1 MKGELMVMG
10 GAAPGAESPL
20 AEVRVVPGRA
30 KTMGALVPGAQAKG
44 KDAGNAKGKGA
55 RSPFEEQL
63 GLVADPSVVN
73 AQNPMAMQARAQV
86 LAKATAAS
94 AAMRGNS
101 VSAASAGMAQAVRLA
116 DAVNGG
122 GTNGTLAA
130 QAGRNPSSDRGA
142 PENLPPR
149 PTISTAAAPTS
160 RTGRPSERREVR
172 EEEAA
177 REEHDRAAGREA
189 VMREAEAPTE
199 PRRPAAVTQP
209 SIPETRMG
217 SVEGTRELPQVHSP
231 LPVLPPELTEGPV
244 WAVLMP
250 RSAHL
255 SVEADGARLSLR
267 LRLNDATADLSV
279 SGVQASA
286 VVAHENELR
295 VALAAEGL
303 SLGQLATGDR
313 ERDPSREREEAAAPV
328 VPSSG
333 AQKKRLHA
341 AASHA
346 GREVG
351 PEGGPRLH
359 ATANGRLHVEA

>member
-1 MKGELMVMG
+1 MKGELMIMG

-20 AEVRVVPGRA
+20 AEGRVVPGRA
-30 KTMGALVPGAQAKG
+30 KKLGALVPGAQAKG
-44 KDAGNAKGKGA
+44 KDGGTGKGKGA

-63 GLVADPSVVN
+63 GLIADPSVVN

-101 VSAASAGMAQAVRLA
+101 VGAASAAMAQAVRLA

-122 GTNGTLAA
+122 GTNGTHGALA
-130 QAGRNPSSDRGA
+130 GKNPSSDRA
-142 PENLPPR
+142 AVESLPPR
-149 PTISTAAAPTS
+149 PSTGTAPVPSS

-172 EEEAA
+172 EEESA
-177 REEHDRAAGREA
+177 RDDHDRATGREA
-189 VMREAEAPTE
+189 VIREAETPTE
-199 PRRPAAVTQP
+199 RRPPTVTQP
-209 SIPETRMG
+209 SIPEARMG
-217 SVEGTRELPQVHSP
+217 PVEGTRELPQVHAP

-255 SVEADGARLSLR
+255 SIEADGARLSLR

-313 ERDPSREREEAAAPV
+313 ERDPSREREEAPAPV
-328 VPSSG
+328 VPSG
-333 AQKKRLHA
+333 AAQKKRLHA
-341 AASHA
+341 AASQA
-346 GREVG
+346 EREVG

-359 ATANGRLHVEA
+359 ATGNGRLHVEA